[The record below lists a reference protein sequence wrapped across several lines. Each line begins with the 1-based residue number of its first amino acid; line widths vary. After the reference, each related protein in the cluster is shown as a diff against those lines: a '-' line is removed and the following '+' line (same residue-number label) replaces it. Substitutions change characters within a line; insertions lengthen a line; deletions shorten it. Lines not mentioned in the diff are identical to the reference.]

1 MINSRPATGSP
12 FLDLELSD
20 HWGNLRCLSDLA
32 GGDPLLVQ
40 FYRGF
45 WCPKEQA
52 FFRKLVGLQDEAEV
66 AYTRFVSISVD
77 PPAVA
82 AAFRAGLGAPV
93 TPPRL
98 LEPLPPSGATPLR
111 KCSTIRFAAYS
122 GPSSCTWSKVSS
134 RTCLPQSGR
143 SSSATLAAPGLG
155 TALRLDLWR
164 FTTASR
170 QPGL

>member
-1 MINSRPATGSP
+1 MAGELKRARAT
-12 FLDLELSD
+12 FERAIAYAKD
-20 HWGNLRCLSDLA
+20 
-32 GGDPLLVQ
+32 
-40 FYRGF
+40 
-45 WCPKEQA
+45 
-52 FFRKLVGLQDEAEV
+52 VGLLSEE
-66 AYTRFVSISVD
+66 VD
-77 PPAVA
+77 PA
-82 AAFRAGLGAPV
+82 V

-122 GPSSCTWSKVSS
+122 GPGSCAWSKVSS

-143 SSSATLAAPGLG
+143 SSSVTLAAPGLG